1 MRVRLALADTLVK
14 KPQHRLVDEGRA
26 CVSEHVQIDRT
37 DGILTLVLNRPE
49 KKNALTDGMY
59 RALAD
64 ALEASNDDPTVRVIL
79 LRGEGDIFTA
89 GNDIA
94 DFAAVNLGGAKS
106 DEPKNVHRF
115 IRNISR
121 ATKPIVA
128 AVQGRAVGV
137 GATMLLHCDQVVLA
151 EDAKLT
157 TPFVGLALVPEA
169 SSSLLLTARIGHLRA
184 FSMFA
189 LGEAVGA
196 QDALAWGLANR
207 VVPLAELKASA
218 EALAGRL
225 AKQPIGALVAT
236 KRLMRDAEAVGRRM
250 EEESAEFARRLTS
263 PEAAEAF
270 TAFAERRPPDFSK
283 FG

>member
-1 MRVRLALADTLVK
+1 M
-14 KPQHRLVDEGRA
+14 
-26 CVSEHVQIDRT
+26 SEHVQIEKS
-37 DGILTLVLNRPE
+37 DGILTLLLNRPE

-64 ALEASNDDPTVRVIL
+64 ALEASNDDPAVRVIL
-79 LRGEGDIFTA
+79 LRGEGDMFTA

-94 DFAAVNLGGAKS
+94 DFAATNLGGKATTG
-106 DEPKNVHRF
+106 EPKNVHRF

-121 ATKPIVA
+121 AAKPIVA

-151 EDAKLT
+151 EDTKLT

-196 QDALAWGLANR
+196 QDALAWGLANK
-207 VVPLAELKASA
+207 VVPLAELKATA
-218 EALAGRL
+218 EELAARL
-225 AKQPIGALVAT
+225 AKQPLGALVAT
-236 KRLMRDAEAVGRRM
+236 KRLMRDAEAIGRRM
-250 EEESAEFARRLTS
+250 EDESAEFARRLAS

-270 TAFAERRPPDFSK
+270 RAFAERRPPDFSK
-283 FG
+283 VG